1 MRFFVLLAVLSC
13 LLALCHAARTVTFEN
28 ALRQRETYHS
38 DDYYCH
44 RVGRKFHNPFN
55 KASAIGGATTYFSD
69 SECKVGVL
77 IDPVGK
83 GEFLD
88 IPSRI
93 KSYRAFKWGN

>member
-1 MRFFVLLAVLSC
+1 
-13 LLALCHAARTVTFEN
+13 
-28 ALRQRETYHS
+28 
-38 DDYYCH
+38 
-44 RVGRKFHNPFN
+44 FHNPFN

-88 IPSRI
+88 IQSPV